1 MFRKK
6 ISIILIVVVIV
17 SGYFVYHP
25 VLRSTEAFLSKTQ
38 KVKANILVVEG
49 WLPQYAVK
57 MAAKE
62 FLNNQYDLII
72 TTGINSADLDYCT
85 ISSNGYLIFY
95 PHLKSFIN
103 NDSGHHT
110 IEVVAH
116 SKMNGKYQAHFNFF
130 VNDSLVNDFN
140 ADKRE
145 RKYGIKWERPL
156 KDIDS
161 VMIQFDNDLW
171 DKDGDRNLYV
181 KEIVIDNKIVIPYQL
196 NSELDIGLL
205 DGKERIVNNF
215 NSNAELCR
223 NRLIAYGIDSN
234 LVIAVPAKRVIINR
248 TLTSVLAFRNWLN
261 STDKSVTG
269 INIITLGDHSRR
281 SWIIYKKIMGKPY
294 EIGVISLPK
303 DENNEFKK
311 PKILSA
317 LYEVIGIIYYIIIL
331 NYIST

>member
-1 MFRKK
+1 MYRK
-6 ISIILIVVVIV
+6 IITITLIVVAIV
-17 SGYFVYHP
+17 SGYFVYRP

-38 KVKANILVVEG
+38 KVKANLLVVEG
-49 WLPQYAVK
+49 WLPQYAVE

-62 FLNNQYDLII
+62 FLNNNYDLII

-95 PHLKSFIN
+95 PHLKSILE

-145 RKYGIKWERPL
+145 RKYGITWERPL
-156 KDIDS
+156 KEIDS

-171 DKDGDRNLYV
+171 DKNGDRNLYV
-181 KEIVIDNKIVIPYQL
+181 KEIVIDNKIEIPYQL

-269 INIITLGDHSRR
+269 INIISLGDHSRR

-294 EIGVISLPK
+294 EIGVISLPE
-303 DENNEFKK
+303 DENNEFQK

-317 LYEVIGIIYYIIIL
+317 LYELIGIIYYRIIL
-331 NYIST
+331 NCIST

>member
-1 MFRKK
+1 
-6 ISIILIVVVIV
+6 
-17 SGYFVYHP
+17 
-25 VLRSTEAFLSKTQ
+25 
-38 KVKANILVVEG
+38 
-49 WLPQYAVK
+49 
-57 MAAKE
+57 
-62 FLNNQYDLII
+62 
-72 TTGINSADLDYCT
+72 
-85 ISSNGYLIFY
+85 
-95 PHLKSFIN
+95 
-103 NDSGHHT
+103 
-110 IEVVAH
+110 
-116 SKMNGKYQAHFNFF
+116 
-130 VNDSLVNDFN
+130 
-140 ADKRE
+140 
-145 RKYGIKWERPL
+145 
-156 KDIDS
+156 
-161 VMIQFDNDLW
+161 
-171 DKDGDRNLYV
+171 
-181 KEIVIDNKIVIPYQL
+181 
-196 NSELDIGLL
+196 L